1 MSSKKSTGIN
11 FLKNHNFNLFVNALV
26 IAFSV
31 FISIALAMNIVN
43 PDVNNLGANAIGSIN
58 DNLDDYKKS
67 IKLQTLQKYVK
78 KFPGWIKK
86 KYIMVF
92 PPALRPIAGFLN
104 KRTLPKA
111 SPVANKEP
119 SCDSLI
125 DSTVDAL

>member
-58 DNLDDYKKS
+58 DNLDDYITDEEENDKNE
-67 IKLQTLQKYVK
+67 IL
-78 KFPGWIKK
+78 
-86 KYIMVF
+86 
-92 PPALRPIAGFLN
+92 
-104 KRTLPKA
+104 
-111 SPVANKEP
+111 
-119 SCDSLI
+119 
-125 DSTVDAL
+125 